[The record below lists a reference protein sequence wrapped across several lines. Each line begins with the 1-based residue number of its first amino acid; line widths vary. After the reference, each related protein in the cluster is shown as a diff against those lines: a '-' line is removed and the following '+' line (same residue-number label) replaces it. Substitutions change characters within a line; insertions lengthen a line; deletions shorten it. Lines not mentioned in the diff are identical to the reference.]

1 MKSSPVKVWSRLWL
15 ILLVLSTLFFSST
28 PVQARNLTDSEPP
41 AFSDGN
47 WVGNFSMYTSPK
59 NDVISMKI
67 SYNGKLGLI
76 SSNGQVNGDWTLSG
90 MSTYTGD
97 ITGLAVFD
105 GGGKISGSSAEP
117 VISTKSL
124 VATMDVTVDGMH
136 TQTQVDMGSSS
147 GNMSLKLVSA
157 TCSQVVAD
165 IEAPVTSGYN
175 QAGMQA
181 SVSGSFVATRVGDL
195 KGANATDY
203 QQQVGD
209 LLDKTEA
216 LKQNA
221 IDKNGINF
229 SDLNKLVTKAENL
242 NTAIKKNAACG
253 KGGGKQFLTSITGTI
268 ANLAYFALSHPELFT
283 TEELSRIVTAALGVG
298 AMGSGAV
305 NSQQASDLLTKFT
318 QEFNNRLTDAQTNK
332 GCSEAVQIQIT
343 ASMLGDANLKQ
354 QAQAVAGQV
363 C

>member
-1 MKSSPVKVWSRLWL
+1 MKSSPVKAWSRLWL
-15 ILLVLSTLFFSST
+15 ILLALSALFFSSAT
-28 PVQARNLTDSEPP
+28 VQARDLTDSEPP
-41 AFSDGN
+41 AFSDGE
-47 WVGNFSMYTSPK
+47 WIGNFSMYTSTHTG
-59 NDVISMKI
+59 VINMKT
-67 SYNGKLGLI
+67 SYNGKVGLI
-76 SSNGQVNGDWTLSG
+76 SSNGQLNGEWTLSG

-105 GGGKISGSSAEP
+105 GGGKISGSSVEP

-136 TQTQVDMGSSS
+136 TQTQVDMGSG
-147 GNMSLKLVSA
+147 GNMSLKLISA

-165 IEAPVTSGYN
+165 IEAPVMSGYN

-181 SVSGSFVATRVGDL
+181 AVSGSFVATRAGDL

-209 LLDKTEA
+209 LLDEAEA
-216 LKQNA
+216 LKQDA

-229 SDLNKLVTKAENL
+229 ADLNKLVTKAENL
-242 NTAIKKNAACG
+242 NTAINKNAACG
-253 KGGGKQFLTSITGTI
+253 KGSGKQFLTTITGTI

-305 NSQQASDLLTKFT
+305 NTQQASDLLTKFI
-318 QEFNNRLTDAQTNK
+318 QEFSDRLTDAEANN

-343 ASMLGDANLKQ
+343 AGMLGDATLKQ